1 VKATKSQRNTGRRV
15 FFGWEKNY
23 WKNGT
28 KKKEQKKKKTE
39 TISNKTERTKYNGQF
54 LRVREKK
61 ISLERYSLHFVIDL
75 ILSMQ
80 TLKPTDMYVDKTNS
94 HLIS

>member
-1 VKATKSQRNTGRRV
+1 LD
-15 FFGWEKNY
+15 E
-23 WKNGT
+23 
-28 KKKEQKKKKTE
+28 KKTIE
-39 TISNKTERTKYNGQF
+39 EMRQKNKKQKQKQKQSNKTERTIYNGQF

-80 TLKPTDMYVDKTNS
+80 TLKPIDMYVDKTNG

>member
-1 VKATKSQRNTGRRV
+1 MK
-15 FFGWEKNY
+15 
-23 WKNGT
+23 
-28 KKKEQKKKKTE
+28 QKKTNKKQKQKQKQ
-39 TISNKTERTKYNGQF
+39 SNKTERTKYNGQF

-80 TLKPTDMYVDKTNS
+80 KLKPTDMYVDKTNG